1 MSKTQLLKTEYNPIP
16 QKAFP
21 QKTYKNPE
29 QRQFKKYKIDKEI
42 KNSLSSIEIKICKK
56 IPSLI
61 SIFSYDN
68 VFIHDLISGET
79 ITKFPNINEQI
90 TSGFFREDGKVIIT
104 GTESGKIILHDI
116 INKNVLRKYNAHSLE
131 VNSIDINNSLIK
143 FVSGS
148 KDCSFKIFDMSSK
161 KSISDYIKAHDDYI
175 RSTKFFNN
183 DLILSGGYDKVIK
196 LWDLREENKSCSL
209 IFNNNNICEDICIL
223 DSNYFIST
231 SDNGLILFDIRNN
244 QQLNYSTPVQS
255 SISKII
261 SVKNNQRLFILS
273 GNESFIKVVDISDL
287 SMRSLYSLNFKNKI
301 TAFDISNDMNHY
313 SICFDDGKNLI
324 KSKNIKEEID
334 ETKALNYNQEEA
346 DINLLDP
353 SKYSEK
359 SIVKNYK
366 YFNRGQYTKNLNKE
380 NDIFIEKGKK
390 KNLQKYDKYIKKF
403 QYRKALDIV
412 IESKH
417 VENILGVF
425 EELIDRNALKL
436 ALLKRSEEEVEI
448 ILEFILW
455 KIREPKAMNILLY
468 VFDLMV
474 NYYIL
479 FSNKND
485 KINNLF
491 NQIEEEINNEYQFE
505 KDLLEI
511 KDEIQTITQ
520 VYNTLNK

>member
-1 MSKTQLLKTEYNPIP
+1 MSY
-16 QKAFP
+16 
-21 QKTYKNPE
+21 
-29 QRQFKKYKIDKEI
+29 
-42 KNSLSSIEIKICKK
+42 
-56 IPSLI
+56 
-61 SIFSYDN
+61 
-68 VFIHDLISGET
+68 
-79 ITKFPNINEQI
+79 
-90 TSGFFREDGKVIIT
+90 
-104 GTESGKIILHDI
+104 
-116 INKNVLRKYNAHSLE
+116 
-131 VNSIDINNSLIK
+131 
-143 FVSGS
+143 
-148 KDCSFKIFDMSSK
+148 K
-161 KSISDYIKAHDDYI
+161 KSILDYIKSHNDYI
-175 RSTKFFNN
+175 RSTKFFND

-196 LWDLREENKSCSL
+196 LWDLRQENKSCSL

-223 DSNYFIST
+223 NSNYFIST

-244 QQLNYSTPVQS
+244 QQLNYSIPVQS

-313 SICFDDGKNLI
+313 SICFDDGQNLI

-334 ETKALNYNQEEA
+334 ETKALNYNQEEE
-346 DINLLDP
+346 DLKLLDP

-403 QYRKALDIV
+403 QYRKALDNV

-425 EELIDRNALKL
+425 EELIDRNVLKL

-479 FSNKND
+479 FSNKNE